1 MNSTES
7 SNTYQTLWL
16 GIGSLFTLMLG
27 LCNVGILSRYLPKE
41 EYGTYKQIIYVY
53 NFMLTIFS
61 AGLPSA
67 YSYFLPRL
75 NPAQGKKLINKL
87 TIALF
92 ILGLFFSLTLFLGS
106 SIISKILK
114 NPELEHGI
122 RYFAI
127 IPLLMMPTLGIQ
139 GIYLSIRKSNKLAFY
154 NAFTSLIM
162 VAFIVLPVMFF
173 KANYLNAIFGW
184 IISSIISFFLAMYLQ
199 YKPYKGTS
207 TENSNVEYKKVFN
220 YSVPIMVD
228 TFFISRYYGQTVFA
242 EFSNGF
248 IELPFVG
255 MITGSAAAVLLP
267 VFSKH
272 MEIKN
277 NLDSVVILFKNALR
291 KSALLIYPL
300 LIYCLLFSK
309 VIILSLY
316 GHNYSNSAIYFRIAL
331 TINFFNVLM
340 FSPIIFAMGATKTYS
355 EIHLLIALGVW
366 ISELLVV
373 LIINSPYAIAIVSVS
388 FAIIKI
394 FLLFIFISRKLEIK
408 LSELIPFVLF
418 VKIIF
423 HSLIIAWMLNV
434 LFTIYLL
441 NINGLFQ
448 LAISFLSFSTILLF
462 TEKYFKLDY
471 LEPIK
476 PLFDKFKQS

>member
-1 MNSTES
+1 
-7 SNTYQTLWL
+7 
-16 GIGSLFTLMLG
+16 
-27 LCNVGILSRYLPKE
+27 
-41 EYGTYKQIIYVY
+41 
-53 NFMLTIFS
+53 
-61 AGLPSA
+61 
-67 YSYFLPRL
+67 
-75 NPAQGKKLINKL
+75 
-87 TIALF
+87 
-92 ILGLFFSLTLFLGS
+92 
-106 SIISKILK
+106 
-114 NPELEHGI
+114 
-122 RYFAI
+122 
-127 IPLLMMPTLGIQ
+127 
-139 GIYLSIRKSNKLAFY
+139 
-154 NAFTSLIM
+154 M
-162 VAFIVLPVMFF
+162 VAFIVLLVMFF

-220 YSVPIMVD
+220 YSVPIMVASIYAIAIKMAD